1 MRIIPKYRLSRSAR
15 RENMAASRR
24 DHAYGECKGDAMK
37 IAPMVMSPHRAAVCL
52 SSGDGLTLNDAAGVV
67 LTATKGRLWL
77 TMEGD
82 GRDIDLP
89 RGVTY
94 TIERNGL
101 TLVNA
106 VEPSIVGLR
115 IPHTRRAAW
124 RGWIVRF
131 WGWLV
136 RMAENRARGRLARG
150 RYR

>member
-1 MRIIPKYRLSRSAR
+1 
-15 RENMAASRR
+15 
-24 DHAYGECKGDAMK
+24 MK